1 MYFTFFL
8 AALARAMFFIRCFD
22 LFLFIFLLILLFIF
36 LYKREK
42 KQNSRLVRFG
52 RWVGHTQCI
61 WSSLLLSAVLSD
73 YFDIWTD
80 FMYIIIIFA
89 LFIFILFCS
98 VIVYTVA
105 WLYCN
110 TAIDSDYFFCSCCCC
125 SKTSRRWDNAAS
137 YISIA
142 LNNFYGTIA
151 VSVWIY
157 TKLQSH
163 NCRGKWIWSKC
174 TFSYTHTYTK
184 NKITAILEN
193 FHWCDWFNSAAY
205 LMKFIQNHRK
215 IM

>member
-1 MYFTFFL
+1 MCVCKTSNELILKMYFTFFL

-89 LFIFILFCS
+89 LFFIFILFCS
-98 VIVYTVA
+98 VIVYMVA
-105 WLYCN
+105 WPYCN
-110 TAIDSDYFFCSCCCC
+110 TARDSDYFFVVVVV
-125 SKTSRRWDNAAS
+125 
-137 YISIA
+137 A
-142 LNNFYGTIA
+142 LKRA
-151 VSVWIY
+151 VGETTLHHIF
-157 TKLQSH
+157 Q
-163 NCRGKWIWSKC
+163 
-174 TFSYTHTYTK
+174 
-184 NKITAILEN
+184 
-193 FHWCDWFNSAAY
+193 
-205 LMKFIQNHRK
+205 
-215 IM
+215 

>member
-1 MYFTFFL
+1 MYFNFFL

-36 LYKREK
+36 LYKQKK

-61 WSSLLLSAVLSD
+61 WSSSLLSAVLSD

-105 WLYCN
+105 WPYCN

-151 VSVWIY
+151 VSVWIIRNY
-157 TKLQSH
+157 SRTIVGANEFVQMYILIH
-163 NCRGKWIWSKC
+163 
-174 TFSYTHTYTK
+174 THTQRIKLLQFWRIIIDVT
-184 NKITAILEN
+184 
-193 FHWCDWFNSAAY
+193 
-205 LMKFIQNHRK
+205 NH
-215 IM
+215 